1 MKRITRK
8 LHALRDDPHMREV
21 AKGTVLAFF
30 FKVLGAGLSFIFN
43 IGIAR
48 LFGAEGSGIY
58 FMALSITSICS
69 VVGRVGLDNTLLK
82 FIAAFATH
90 TDWGQ
95 VRAVYALSMKVSI
108 AVSSAITTL
117 VFLLAPWIAEYVFG
131 KPELAE
137 PLRWMSLSI
146 MPFAILNLQAESMKG
161 LKRIKDAMYIQG
173 IALPLVTLISIYPIS
188 KYSDITGLSIAY
200 SICTMIVALFGALLW
215 RRATAHHTSVGV
227 SFQLS
232 ELWASAKPLF
242 ITSVMNRGLMPWAP
256 ILLLGIWVGN
266 EQVGIFSAATRVSLL
281 ISFMLLTIN
290 NVVAP
295 KFAELYAKRDMVA
308 LGQTA
313 RRSSALLTA
322 LVSPLFIFLFI
333 ARDYVMTAFGTEFA
347 QGGDLLAI
355 LLIGQFINIYCGSV
369 GFLLMMSGNERTYRD
384 ITITAAL
391 FQLTLIILLT
401 PQYGAIGVAVATASS
416 IILMNLT
423 SVYATKK
430 KLGIMI
436 LFGFTQ
442 YDAAQRQDSKIEK

>member
-1 MKRITRK
+1 MKRFSRK

-21 AKGTVLAFF
+21 AKGTVLSFIL
-30 FKVLGAGLSFIFN
+30 KVLGAGLSFIFN

-82 FIAAFATH
+82 FIATFATH
-90 TDWGQ
+90 ADWGRA
-95 VRAVYALSMKVSI
+95 RAVYALSMKVSI

-117 VFLLAPWIAEYVFG
+117 IFLLAPWIAEYVFG
-131 KPELAE
+131 KPELTE

-200 SICTMIVALFGALLW
+200 SICTMIVALYGAVLW
-215 RRATAHHTSVGV
+215 KSATAHHTPSGAT
-227 SFQLS
+227 FQLS

-266 EQVGIFSAATRVSLL
+266 EQVGIYSAATRVSLL

-322 LVSPLFIFLFI
+322 LVSPLFIFLFV
-333 ARDYVMTAFGTEFA
+333 ARDFVMGIFGPEFA
-347 QGGDLLAI
+347 QGGNLLA
-355 LLIGQFINIYCGSV
+355 LLLVGQFINVYCGSV
-369 GFLLMMSGNERTYRD
+369 GYLLMMSGNERIYRD
-384 ITITAAL
+384 ITIGSSIL
-391 FQLTLIILLT
+391 QLILIAVLAPL
-401 PQYGAIGVAVATASS
+401 YGAVGVAIASS
-416 IILMNLT
+416 FALIVMNLF
-423 SVYATKK
+423 SVYATRKR
-430 KLGIMI
+430 LGIMT
-436 LFGFTQ
+436 LVGFNT
-442 YDAAQRQDSKIEK
+442 K